1 MPIPITPSPDIERRR
16 IIGELARTRRA
27 AWSGGLAAPL
37 RPELERELLSHQAG
51 QQALLLDRPGC
62 EGAIGLIERLDDPL
76 AARGKR
82 GHRLGGSVPSASR
95 MSEPPSERR
104 SAFDRRRSNW
114 SDATAQMLPTA

>member
-1 MPIPITPSPDIERRR
+1 MPIAITPSPDIEGWG
-16 IIGELARTRRA
+16 IVGELAWAGWAVRPRR
-27 AWSGGLAAPL
+27 LAAPL